1 MKLKEQFLACATEY
15 ARQFG
20 QIIELD
26 KEFWTG
32 TRPGHHALFGN
43 YYAFTLEEMS
53 LIVDDLDKW
62 AKKYGSRKEVGRTV
76 IEWFDRSFAEYEH
89 TKHQYPRINLQ
100 SYMNGL
106 RYEDLN
112 KNKVKL

>member
-1 MKLKEQFLACATEY
+1 MKLKEIYLSIANEY

-32 TRPGHHALFGN
+32 PRPGHHAQFGD
-43 YYAFTLEEMS
+43 YYVFTLEEMS
-53 LIVDDLDKW
+53 LIVDELDKW
-62 AKKYGSRKEVGRTV
+62 VKKYESRREVGRTV
-76 IEWFDRSFAEYEH
+76 IEWFDRSVAEHER

-106 RYEDLN
+106 RYEELN